1 MSEFQRSSLT
11 IQPKQR
17 LMSAGSF
24 INPVRTYDAGE
35 QERFMQSMRGLSS
48 ELDTL
53 MDGIIEKKKEEA
65 QKKAD
70 QYMTDA
76 MLDPNHPDHKKA
88 KEMMNGLKPQAVN
101 LLGVD
106 YWTQQY
112 IYKAQAEQEMK
123 NEEYEMLEARQ
134 TLANLSPDEFRE
146 ELGKIRAKTDERIAS
161 YPKGVSD
168 YFYRLPRQ
176 QLTDKVRD
184 EHYKGIMQ
192 EQLKARDTIFV
203 NKTTSALD
211 GLSDVVYNTPDL
223 EDNTLDLVNYEDYEN
238 SIKDKATKEEIEKVA
253 LIYDWQGQKD
263 DAGYFIPIDHKADV
277 LQYRKLSQSPVVE
290 NVLLQMREYAAAG
303 ARPDEIKEKVY
314 EAFTKFAIDNENLGD
329 EADVL
334 FNIIMDRANKDTV
347 LQEEAGSW
355 NYTNK
360 TGKDYDIALFDMTD
374 VTAKGKQLRQLALQ
388 SGNLKK
394 AEYEAKQI
402 KDRQAV
408 WAFLND
414 AELAGKISKQDI
426 LYKSADDLADKLGM
440 NRVEAGEFIENWRQK
455 RISSITVPVNESHF
469 YQYDKRLSD
478 IRKGKITSIE
488 QLDKGLEQGEFHP
501 RHYDALADELG
512 KGGLNPKQEKLK
524 NELEQSAMRYL
535 KAVYPDNPR
544 KVETL
549 FITFQNDIHDALM
562 NGDITNIVNG
572 NDFLAKSYAVRGL
585 DSAQYE
591 LSSSEELSTPQTRS
605 EFQQSVADR
614 MSKAAIVSDDK
625 NTGKKKVV
633 NQGWFN
639 PYLSYEEWRAGQGQE
654 LKDQYPYMSEE
665 VLRKMYDDQQGYF
678 ENFKDEE
685 RQEYLASIVNREDLS
700 PEGLVYVWNINPDI
714 VQKKFGQNIEV
725 VLDNGMVVPK
735 DEHLKQV
742 YKTALENYNGNVN
755 KAIEIV
761 SFIKHARLVNLDYLT
776 NKKSKIN
783 SN

>member
-1 MSEFQRSSLT
+1 MSEFQRSNLT

-24 INPVRTYDAGE
+24 ISPVRTYDANE
-35 QERFMQSMRGLSS
+35 QMRIVKSFRGLSAQS
-48 ELDTL
+48 DALIDSF
-53 MDGIIEKKKEEA
+53 IKKKQEEA
-65 QKKAD
+65 QAKAD
-70 QYMTDA
+70 MYMTDA

-112 IYKAQAEQEMK
+112 IHKAQAEQELK

-134 TLANLSPDEFRE
+134 RLANLSPDEFRE
-146 ELGKIRAKTDERIAS
+146 ELGKIRARTDERIAS

-168 YFYRLPRQ
+168 YFYRMPRQ

-192 EQLKARDTIFV
+192 EQLKTRDTIFV

-211 GLSDVVYNTPDL
+211 GLSDVVYNMPDL
-223 EDNTLDLVNYEDYEN
+223 EDNTLDLINYEDYEN

-263 DAGYFIPIDHKADV
+263 DAGYFIPIDYKADV
-277 LQYRKLSQSPVVE
+277 LQYRKLAQSPVVE
-290 NVLLQMREYAAAG
+290 NMLLQMREYAAAG
-303 ARPDEIKEKVY
+303 ARPSEIKEKVY

-334 FNIIMDRANKDTV
+334 FNIIMDRANKDTI
-347 LQEEAGSW
+347 LQKEAGTW
-355 NYTNK
+355 NYTTK
-360 TGKDYDIALFDMTD
+360 TGKDHDIALFDMTD
-374 VTAKGKQLRQLALQ
+374 VTAKGKDLRRIALQ
-388 SGNLKK
+388 SGALKK
-394 AEYEAKQI
+394 AEFEAKETAN
-402 KDRQAV
+402 RQSMFS
-408 WAFLND
+408 FLND
-414 AELAGKISKQDI
+414 AELSGKLKRNDI
-426 LYKSADDLADKLGM
+426 LYKTADEIADILGV
-440 NRVEAGEFIENWRQK
+440 NKVTNGEYIEAWRQTRLK
-455 RISSITVPVNESHF
+455 ATTMPLNEEH
-469 YQYDKRLSD
+469 YNQYNKWKHD
-478 IRKGKITSIE
+478 IHNGRVTTE
-488 QLDKGLEQGEFHP
+488 QQIWQGLQNNQFHP
-501 RHYDALADELG
+501 RHYDALVAELD
-512 KGGLNPKQEKLK
+512 KPRLSAEQDRLR
-524 NELEQSAMRYL
+524 NELENSVRRYL

-549 FITFQNDIHDALM
+549 FPTFQNDIHDAIM

-572 NDFLAKSYAVRGL
+572 NDFLAQSYAIRGL

-591 LSSSEELSTPQTRS
+591 LSSSEELSTPQTRKA
-605 EFQQSVADR
+605 FQQSVADR
-614 MSKAAIVSDDK
+614 MSEAAVVSDDK

-639 PYLSYEEWRAGQGQE
+639 PYQTYEEWRAGQGQE

-685 RQEYLASIVNREDLS
+685 RQEYFINLAKNKDIDKESLKHILKT
-700 PEGLVYVWNINPDI
+700 NPDA
-714 VQKKFGQNIEV
+714 VTKAFNGIEIDYIDG
-725 VLDNGMVVPK
+725 LLVPK
-735 DEHLKQV
+735 DKKLRDRFV
-742 YKTALENYNGNVN
+742 SIVTNPTMNRSKTEKREIELLRSFTNINGD
-755 KAIEIV
+755 E
-761 SFIKHARLVNLDYLT
+761 
-776 NKKSKIN
+776 
-783 SN
+783 

>member
-1 MSEFQRSSLT
+1 MSEFQRSNLT

-17 LMSAGSF
+17 LMSAGAF
-24 INPVRTYDAGE
+24 ISPVRTYDANE
-35 QERFMQSMRGLSS
+35 QMRIVESFRGLSAQS
-48 ELDTL
+48 DALI
-53 MDGIIEKKKEEA
+53 DGFIKKKQEEA
-65 QKKAD
+65 QAKAD
-70 QYMTDA
+70 MYMTDA
-76 MLDPNHPDHKKA
+76 LLDTNHPEHKKA
-88 KEMMNGLKPQAVN
+88 KEMMNSLKPQAAN

-106 YWTQQY
+106 FWTQQY
-112 IYKAQAEQEMK
+112 ISRAQAEQLFNKEKAVMELGY
-123 NEEYEMLEARQ
+123 NENGD
-134 TLANLSPDEFRE
+134 ANKSPDEYVE
-146 ELGKIRAKTDERIAS
+146 QLGKYRAELEKEVATYPQMVQKYFYKMPRAELMSAMRDKHIKDVSSQQIELRNNIAS
-161 YPKGVSD
+161 N
-168 YFYRLPRQ
+168 
-176 QLTDKVRD
+176 KV
-184 EHYKGIMQ
+184 Y
-192 EQLKARDTIFV
+192 DTLENTV
-203 NKTTSALD
+203 D
-211 GLSDVVYNTPDL
+211 GLSAVLYNMPDL
-223 EDNTLDLVNYEDYEN
+223 EDETLSNIQYGKYLSGDNTREEAAMVARLYNWDGV
-238 SIKDKATKEEIEKVA
+238 IDKAGKFMPVE
-253 LIYDWQGQKD
+253 QQ
-263 DAGYFIPIDHKADV
+263 ADI
-277 LQYRKLSQSPVVE
+277 LQFRKLSNSPIIDKLLE
-290 NVLLQMREYAAAG
+290 NMRESAEAG
-303 ARPDEIKEKVY
+303 MTPEQIKQSVY
-314 EAFTKFAIDNENLGD
+314 NGFIRMVQDNEDLGD
-329 EADVL
+329 EADIL
-334 FNIIMDRANKDTV
+334 FNIVMDRANKDTA
-347 LQEEAGSW
+347 LQEKSGSW
-355 NYTNK
+355 GYTNNNNMTDDK
-360 TGKDYDIALFDMTD
+360 NAALFDMSD
-374 VTAKGKQLRQLALQ
+374 IAVKGKSLRQIAAQ
-388 SGNLKK
+388 SAGLKQ

-469 YQYDKRLSD
+469 YQYDKWLSD

-524 NELEQSAMRYL
+524 NELEQSVMRYL

-549 FITFQNDIHDALM
+549 FITFQNDIYDALM

-685 RQEYLASIVNREDLS
+685 RQEYFIKLAKNKDIDK
-700 PEGLVYVWNINPDI
+700 EGLKHILKTNPDA
-714 VQKKFGQNIEV
+714 VTKAFNGIEIDYIDG
-725 VLDNGMVVPK
+725 LLVPK
-735 DEHLKQV
+735 DKKLRDRFV
-742 YKTALENYNGNVN
+742 SIVTNPTMNRSKTEKREIELLRSFTNINGD
-755 KAIEIV
+755 E
-761 SFIKHARLVNLDYLT
+761 
-776 NKKSKIN
+776 
-783 SN
+783 